1 MFVSSLEHIE
11 HCKLV
16 YPHSTHIITPSNG
29 HVLNILTIVFF
40 MFSVHGEMLQ
50 IFAAQRGQR
59 GMFNDALVKQPC
71 DIL

>member
-1 MFVSSLEHIE
+1 MIS
-11 HCKLV
+11 
-16 YPHSTHIITPSNG
+16 PSNG

-50 IFAAQRGQR
+50 IFAAQRGQL